1 MVELDKKIAQEYALM
16 KEIVVRLGWFGVNKL
31 RSMARQETD
40 REQRRKIS
48 TQSDRLILLLGQLT
62 KP

>member
-1 MVELDKKIAQEYALM
+1 MVEFDKKIAQEHALM
-16 KEIVVRLGWFGVNKL
+16 KEIVVRPGWFEVNKL

-40 REQRRKIS
+40 GEQRRKIS